1 MRTPQRVPRLVAAL
15 AAAGLA
21 LTVLPGTTAL
31 AADRGNGVRTLTD
44 AQAGQ
49 LAKRLT
55 PDVYDEAG
63 TPPPTD
69 APKAKAGPSPEAPQ
83 ALGAAPAADP
93 LPLTSKNVTETVRG
107 VADTTQLPG
116 TGGDYL
122 TVHSLGDIARIDRT
136 GATVWE
142 RHNYSLYQDWQVK
155 NVQPWQPVPYP
166 ARIPMGF
173 NAIGPFAD
181 NSESGYS
188 VGDLTGDGVAD
199 VVFSAQVGVSP
210 YRPFTVPGSK
220 LSTGTFVTVLDGRT
234 GRTLWSQLFADARLV
249 KLVGTTLVVADQPS
263 TNRSAPKDAP
273 GTLHGFRFRH
283 AAGKLTPDKP
293 WTYNTGERSARWAAV
308 EDTGGGLLAVSWDR
322 RKTKT
327 APAAGHTLLI
337 DTADGK
343 VRWTADGALYSRQL
357 RYDAA
362 RGRLLALEQT
372 DYTDGLTYELAAYD
386 IGTGGRTGL
395 DRRVNAVALGIR
407 VGDLAGGR
415 GPQYAVAEAALDS
428 SLLIDASTVRVLDG
442 GDGATELWSHTTK
455 RPKGKEGTDGP
466 VDFGL
471 KIADGRLYV
480 SSFTGELSGAAGYG
494 GLRSAALTAYDG
506 RSGTVRWAQRGPV
519 TSVLYAEPF
528 RQDGRSLIRTVDG
541 DQNVRTYRAD
551 NGHQVALNPLPGDL
565 SWAATVDI
573 NGDGV
578 QDVITGGESHGLWA
592 YDGKA
597 YLAGRAKVIWKA
609 VMPGAVHRVQ
619 VVAGAGGRP
628 EVVVAAETEA
638 VIVDARTG
646 RVEQHLDGHGQFVWS
661 VAAAK
666 LDGRRGTEVIV
677 PTDKVR
683 AYRADGSPLWEYAGP
698 AGTVFSDVSVSGGGV
713 YASYNTRIPV
723 GSDVNA
729 ADVGQVALDA
739 RTGTARWAVAPTGDD
754 GAKAVAAQLVDGVFA
769 SPGIPYADG
778 HAVAYASVVRN
789 GQFLEQRVDIRD
801 ARTGRAVRSQQYGG
815 PWVHGS
821 WLTGPEGLT
830 EVRTVVYS
838 TYGLGGSLHE
848 VNTLPT
854 VTSGSFVRGPGGQRL
869 LLGTV
874 QDGVYLWD
882 PSILTSGGP
891 NYPPQ
896 LAKASAYEDG
906 ANLVADLNGD
916 GVDEMILLNR
926 DERGYDQTLELSGGR
941 YRDTSQAVHGIG
953 VVSFPKP

>member
-1 MRTPQRVPRLVAAL
+1 MRTPQRGLRLAAAL

-21 LTVLPGTTAL
+21 LTALPGTAAL
-31 AADRGNGVRTLTD
+31 ADGRGNGVRTLTD

-63 TPPPTD
+63 TPPPA
-69 APKAKAGPSPEAPQ
+69 APGTKAGPGPAAPQ
-83 ALGAAPAADP
+83 APGAAAAGP

-116 TGGDYL
+116 TRGDYL

-136 GATVWE
+136 GTTVWE

-155 NVQPWQPVPYP
+155 NVQPWQPDPYP

-199 VVFSAQVGVSP
+199 VVFSAEVGVNP

-220 LSTGTFVTVLDGRT
+220 LRTGTFVTVLDGRT
-234 GRTLWSQLFADARLV
+234 GRTLWSRLFAHAQLV

-263 TNRSAPKDAP
+263 ANQGAPKDAL
-273 GTLHGFRFRH
+273 GTLYGFRFKY
-283 AAGKLTPDKP
+283 AAGKLTSDKP
-293 WTYNTGERSARWAAV
+293 WTYNTGEHNARWAAV

-343 VRWTADGALYSRQL
+343 ARWTAEGALYSRQL

-386 IGTGGRTGL
+386 TRTGTRTGL

-415 GPQYAVAEAALDS
+415 TPQYAVAEATLDS
-428 SLLIDASTVRVLDG
+428 SLFVDASTVRVLDG

-455 RPKGKEGTDGP
+455 RPPGQERANGP

-480 SSFTGELSGAAGYG
+480 SSFTGELKGAAGYG

-506 RSGTVRWAQRGPV
+506 RRGTVRWAQRGPV
-519 TSVLYAEPF
+519 ASDLYAEPF
-528 RQDGRSLIRTVDG
+528 RQGGQSLIRTVDG

-551 NGHQVALNPLPGDL
+551 NGRQVALNPLPGGL
-565 SWAATVDI
+565 SWAAAVDI

-578 QDVITGGESHGLWA
+578 KDVIAGGESHGLWA

-597 YLAGRAKVIWKA
+597 YLAGRAKVIWKS
-609 VMPGAVHRVQ
+609 VMPGAVHRVT
-619 VVAGAGGRP
+619 AADTHGDGRP
-628 EVVVAAETEA
+628 ELVVAAESEA
-638 VIVDARTG
+638 VIVNARTG
-646 RVEQHLDGHGQFVWS
+646 RIEQHLDGHGQFVWS
-661 VAAAK
+661 VATAP
-666 LDGRRGTEVIV
+666 LDGRRGAEVIV

-683 AYRADGSPLWEYAGP
+683 AYRGDGSQLWEYAGP
-698 AGTVFSDVSVSGGGV
+698 AGTVFSDVSVSGGTV

-723 GSDVNA
+723 GSAVDA
-729 ADVGQVALDA
+729 ADVGEVALDA
-739 RTGTARWAVAPTGDD
+739 RTGRARWTAVPTGDD

-778 HAVAYASVVRN
+778 HAVAFASVVRN
-789 GQFLEQRVDIRD
+789 GRFLEQRVDIRD

-838 TYGLGGSLHE
+838 TYGPGGSLHE

-854 VTSGSFVRGPGGQRL
+854 VTSGAFVSGPGGRRL

-874 QDGVYLWD
+874 QNGVYLWD

-941 YRDTSQAVHGIG
+941 NRDTSQPVHGIG